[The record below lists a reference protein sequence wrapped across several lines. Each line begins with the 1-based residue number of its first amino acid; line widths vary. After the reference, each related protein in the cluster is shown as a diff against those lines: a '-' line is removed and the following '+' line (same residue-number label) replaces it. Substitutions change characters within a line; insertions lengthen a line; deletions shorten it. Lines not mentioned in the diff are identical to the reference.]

1 MTGEEAVPFPDTSP
15 ITDAS
20 NIVICQLD
28 AAVLVGNN
36 AIIGSKKT
44 RVLPRHVVELASMID
59 VVKANRSSVKSL
71 SPFIGKTI
79 YGEGTDITAWPP
91 RRHCIFLFWERFIPC
106 DRRFPSFA
114 PLWQGHCVAKPCQ
127 GTPRNAML
135 WMPP

>member
-1 MTGEEAVPFPDTSP
+1 MAGAEQAFELSLCRDADEMTGEEAVPFPDTSP

-59 VVKANRSSVKSL
+59 VVKANRSSVKIL

-79 YGEGTDITAWPP
+79 YGEGTEIYITAWPP
-91 RRHCIFLFWERFIPC
+91 QALRIFLVSGEIY
-106 DRRFPSFA
+106 
-114 PLWQGHCVAKPCQ
+114 PL
-127 GTPRNAML
+127 
-135 WMPP
+135 